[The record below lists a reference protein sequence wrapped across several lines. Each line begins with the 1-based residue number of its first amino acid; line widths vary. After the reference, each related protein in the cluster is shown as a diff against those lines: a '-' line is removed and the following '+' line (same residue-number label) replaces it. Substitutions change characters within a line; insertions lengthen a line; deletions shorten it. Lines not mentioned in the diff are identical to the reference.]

1 MARLL
6 GGIGGILNDR
16 FSVPEQKEIVV
27 VPNSPEVSSSP
38 FAGSPLVNLGSSSMS
53 WGAPSSPEGSFQC
66 EKPSLFDE
74 IGTLSHSPSF
84 EAYAPGW
91 AITRDSLLLEDTTA
105 QEWSTCAHPPTSMS
119 SLVGQSSARMTD
131 ILCYVATHA
140 SALMVVV
147 VDRVCLVGAS
157 QGQLKVL

>member
-105 QEWSTCAHPPTSMS
+105 QEWSRCVHPLATMS
-119 SLVGQSSARMTD
+119 SLAGQSNSRMD
-131 ILCYVATHA
+131 GDLCYAVTQS
-140 SALMVVV
+140 SALMVAAAEG
-147 VDRVCLVGAS
+147 VCRAGANKRR
-157 QGQLKVL
+157 LKVL